1 MSGVGPTVSCMGL
14 TVEMVTFDTTDA
26 VALATWWARQL
37 GGEVRDE
44 ADGWFVV
51 AADVTGVARVGFQKV
66 DQVTPGK
73 NRVHLDLS
81 ATDAKAEIDRLVAD
95 GATYVDSHTEG
106 GFSWTVLAD
115 PDGNQ
120 FCVSQH

>member
-1 MSGVGPTVSCMGL
+1 MGL

-37 GGEVRDE
+37 GGQVHDD
-44 ADGWFVV
+44 ADGWFVS
-51 AADVTGVARVGFQKV
+51 ASDVQGVARVGFQRV
-66 DQVTPGK
+66 AEVTPGK

-81 ATDAKAEIDRLVAD
+81 AADAQAEIARLLSD
-95 GATYVDSHTEG
+95 GASLVGAHTEG

-120 FCVSQH
+120 FCVAQA